1 MRKILNAVREIDWK
15 EFFIDMAIFVV
26 VCLLVDWVFY
36 LLK

>member
-1 MRKILNAVREIDWK
+1 MRKISILDKNETWK

-26 VCLLVDWVFY
+26 ACILVDWVFY